1 MLECVLRLRVERL
14 LVDELAGSQLAER
27 FGELSLGQLR
37 HALQHRLGKLLSDDG
52 RRLQEMLLTALQA
65 VDPSR
70 EHGLNGG
77 WNGDLIYLPDQ
88 PIVSPDSDETPIL
101 GQSLT
106 VLLDEEG
113 VSSRHLEDMIGLV
126 LHISVCSEK

>member
-1 MLECVLRLRVERL
+1 MLECALRLRVERL
-14 LVDELAGSQLAER
+14 LVDELGGSKLAER

-65 VDPSR
+65 VDPRR

-77 WNGDLIYLPDQ
+77 WNGDVLYLPDQ
-88 PIVSPDSDETPIL
+88 PIVSPHPDDTPIL
-101 GQSLT
+101 GQSRND
-106 VLLDEEG
+106 LLDEEG
-113 VSSRHLEDMIGLV
+113 VSSRPLTDKLGQGLD
-126 LHISVCSEK
+126 